1 MKVPFALLG
10 FFTLLSQGWAMDDH
24 QMSELMVGTW
34 QAVGQEQMYNGIAR
48 YVVSCTYTE
57 DGRFDATWSW
67 VFPPTPGQA
76 TSGVVRDIGTW
87 KIQNGAL
94 SCHVEQVDPPSL
106 ASLYQDSS
114 SRIVFIDRNTWKF
127 ENGAV
132 GVAHRQ

>member
-1 MKVPFALLG
+1 MKVTFALLC

-24 QMSELMVGTW
+24 QMTELMVGTW

-76 TSGVVRDIGTW
+76 RLARFPHGEG
-87 KIQNGAL
+87 
-94 SCHVEQVDPPSL
+94 SL
-106 ASLYQDSS
+106 DASDAFN
-114 SRIVFIDRNTWKF
+114 RRW
-127 ENGAV
+127 
-132 GVAHRQ
+132 